1 MNLIETRNL
10 TKRFGDVTAVRD
22 LSFSVHE
29 GEVFGVL
36 GHNGAGKTTT
46 VRLLNGLLL
55 PDAGES
61 RVLDLDPAREGATL
75 RRYTG
80 VLTETPALD
89 ERLTGRENLS
99 IFADLFDVPP
109 GECAQRVT
117 ELLAT
122 FGLQTRAD
130 DPAGSY
136 SNGMKQRLALARA
149 LLHDPRILFLDE
161 PTAGLDPVAAR
172 GVHEL
177 IEQFARVG
185 RAVLMCTH
193 NLDEA
198 QRLCDRVAVLEH
210 GRLLALGTPAELAAR
225 AGIALRLALDVA
237 ADQVD
242 AAHALLARLGL
253 EATNEASETL
263 IVTGVTRDRVPAI
276 IQALVDAGI
285 RLYRAAPQEAS
296 LEDVYF
302 ALHEQL
308 EER

>member
-1 MNLIETRNL
+1 M

-61 RVLDLDPAREGATL
+61 RVLDLDPAREGAPL

-99 IFADLFDVPP
+99 IFADLFGVPP

-225 AGIALRLALDVA
+225 GIALRLALEVSA
-237 ADQVD
+237 EQVD
-242 AAHALLARLGL
+242 AAHIKLLARHSLV
-253 EATNEASETL
+253 ATNEAPETL